1 MNKRLK
7 LKNRGSHGNSIQQI
21 PTTYHLLF
29 F

>member
-1 MNKRLK
+1 MNKRLT
-7 LKNRGSHGNSIQQI
+7 LKNRGPRGNSIQQI